1 MMTASS
7 HYRYHKLASL
17 LLCSGVLFRSCLG
30 DAVPKNRGQTSR
42 ALLYTDSTLQKRR
55 SGRLFGYKQ
64 RPVKR
69 TRTFLPPVP
78 SQLLVNTQAPQ
89 AVAAEQSSPNSSPGE
104 AQPGA
109 GANAGCP
116 AIPPWSQCSTCMQC
130 SLDTAPGPQPDCELE
145 GEARTCTHCAGCNA
159 KVDNL
164 PGNITFMGSNFKI
177 FRGASGAYIYK
188 LTAGSEKDFETIIKI
203 RVCPPDGIASNTG
216 KCTQQSEASLNSK
229 LLELQSSVQA
239 VAEECGID
247 NAGPKT
253 WLGNIHT
260 VAPEHAEELESGARR
275 HAIPPGTKING
286 TGIFM
291 EYINGVSLR
300 SLTGDLDKLPRSID
314 GEKFISLLSKNEDV
328 SKQVRNI
335 ALMEVLFSSGD
346 RNTENVLITDKGD
359 VRIIDNDFMFGKC
372 SIDKQSCINSIF
384 IPGTK
389 WYEIGHGAGINPDWT
404 LRLDPS
410 QYKRHATPAQMLDYR
425 CHVAGGAIGYD
436 FPPKMA
442 HCLEKF
448 TSLKPRGLR
457 GEYGLDSK
465 QSRVLYRNAK
475 YLMEYGFEETI
486 RKVATVHQQSYSLRP
501 PCCSFSYHEHKRTFM
516 KDNCTMTPLE
526 WIDIS
531 SDEHNTESL
540 AWLRM
545 EGA

>member
-1 MMTASS
+1 MTTASIR
-7 HYRYHKLASL
+7 YRYHKLAAL
-17 LLCSGVLFRSCLG
+17 LLCSGVLFTTCLG
-30 DAVPKNRGQTSR
+30 VAVPKSRGQTSR
-42 ALLYTDSTLQKRR
+42 ALLYTDSTIQKRR

-69 TRTFLPPVP
+69 TRTFITTDS
-78 SQLLVNTQAPQ
+78 SQVLVPQ
-89 AVAAEQSSPNSSPGE
+89 AAAAEQSSPKSFRGE
-104 AQPGA
+104 DQPGA
-109 GANAGCP
+109 GAKASCP
-116 AIPPWSQCSTCMQC
+116 AIPAWSQCSTCMQC
-130 SLDTAPGPQPDCELE
+130 SLDAAPGPQPGCELAGAAE
-145 GEARTCTHCAGCNA
+145 TCAQCAGCNA

-164 PGNITFMGSNFKI
+164 PGTITFMGMHFKI

-188 LTAGSEKDFETIIKI
+188 MAAGSRENFETIIKI
-203 RVCPPDGIASNTG
+203 RVCPPDGIASNSG

-253 WLGNIHT
+253 WLGSIQT
-260 VAPEHAEELESGARR
+260 VAPEHAEELDAGARR
-275 HAIPPGTKING
+275 HAMPPGTKING

-300 SLTGDLDKLPRSID
+300 SLTGDGQDKLPSGID
-314 GEKFISLLSKNEDV
+314 GSKFLSLLSKNKEV

-335 ALMEVLFSSGD
+335 AMMEVLFSSGD
-346 RNTENVLITDKGD
+346 RNTENVLITDQGD

-404 LRLDPS
+404 LRLDPLN
-410 QYKRHATPAQMLDYR
+410 YKHHATPAQMLDYR
-425 CHVAGGAIGYD
+425 CHVAGGAIGFD

-442 HCLEKF
+442 QCMKKF
-448 TSLKPRGLR
+448 TSLKPTGLR
-457 GEYGLDSK
+457 GEYGLDAK

-475 YLMEYGFEETI
+475 YLLEYGFEETI
-486 RKVATVHQQSYSLRP
+486 RKVATVHQQSYSLRA
-501 PCCSFSYHEHKRTFM
+501 PCCSFSYHEHRRVFM
-516 KDNCTMTPLE
+516 KDNCTMKALE
-526 WIDIS
+526 WIDIRGN
-531 SDEHNTESL
+531 EHNTESRS
-540 AWLRM
+540 WLQM